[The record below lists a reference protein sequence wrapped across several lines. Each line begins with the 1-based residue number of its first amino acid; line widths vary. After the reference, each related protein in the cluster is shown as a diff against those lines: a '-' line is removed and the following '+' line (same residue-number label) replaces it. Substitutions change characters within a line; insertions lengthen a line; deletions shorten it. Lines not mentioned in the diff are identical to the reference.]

1 MSVVRTGA
9 VTLKGTP
16 KDLIGP
22 ELKVG
27 DKAPEFRTVGG
38 DLAAVT
44 LADTTGK
51 VRLINVV
58 PSLDTPVC
66 NIQTRRFSQELAS
79 LGDKVAAYTVSTDL
93 PFAQN
98 RWCGAAEVKNLKN
111 LSDLHD
117 GSFGEAWGV
126 RIKDFP
132 VPFLTRAVF
141 VLAPD
146 DTILHAQYVPEIA
159 QEPDYEP
166 VLETIRIAIG

>member
-9 VTLKGTP
+9 VTLKGNP

-22 ELKVG
+22 ELKAG
-27 DKAPEFRTVGG
+27 DKAPEFKTVGG

-51 VRLINVV
+51 VRLFNVV

-66 NIQTRRFSQELAS
+66 DRQTRKFSEEIAE
-79 LGDKVAAYTVSTDL
+79 LGDKLAAYTVSTDL
-93 PFAQN
+93 PFAQA
-98 RWCGAAEVKNLKN
+98 RWCGVVKVENFKN
-111 LSDLHD
+111 LSDLHN

-126 RIKDFP
+126 KIKDFP

-141 VLAPD
+141 VVGPD
-146 DTILHAQYVPEIA
+146 DTIVYAQYVPEIA

-166 VLETIRIAIG
+166 VLAALKKAIG

>member
-22 ELKVG
+22 ELKAG
-27 DKAPEFRTVGG
+27 DKAPDFKTVGAG
-38 DLAAVT
+38 LAFVT

-51 VRLINVV
+51 VRLFNVV

-66 NIQTRRFSQELAS
+66 DRQTRRFSEEIAG
-79 LGDKVAAYTVSTDL
+79 LGDKVAAFTVSTDL
-93 PFAQN
+93 PFAQA
-98 RWCGAAEVKNLKN
+98 RWCGVVKVENFQN

-117 GSFGEAWGV
+117 GSFGEAFGV
-126 RIKDFP
+126 KIKDFP

-141 VLAPD
+141 VVGPD
-146 DTILHAQYVPEIA
+146 DTVLYAQYVPEIGS
-159 QEPDYEP
+159 EPDYEP
-166 VLETIRIAIG
+166 VLAAIKKAIG